1 MEAFYGIALVEL
13 FCGRDL
19 GMEVRVFYLLT
30 EYLCRAFLMASE
42 NISSRRS
49 GVVCPATK
57 FKIPV
62 IFKIVL
68 LKEN

>member
-30 EYLCRAFLMASE
+30 EYLCRAFLMALE
-42 NISSRRS
+42 NISKGAECR
-49 GVVCPATK
+49 VCPETK
-57 FKIPV
+57 FKI
-62 IFKIVL
+62 VL
-68 LKEN
+68 YNKS